1 MQFPGRLPLSRLPH
15 AGTTIFAEM
24 SALAA
29 AHGAVNAGQGFP
41 DFDPPAAL
49 QERVTAAMREGWN
62 QYAPMAGDV
71 GLREWLVADLQTRTG
86 VVLDPATEVTVGAGA
101 SSLLFAA
108 TVALAGPGDEVI
120 LFDPAY
126 DLYAP
131 AVAVAGATAVRIPA
145 SPPDYALPLE
155 ALASRLSPR
164 TRLVVLNSPHN
175 PTGRVVTA
183 PELAQLA
190 DLLGPTDAVVLSD
203 EVYGPIV
210 FDGRPALSAF
220 HEPRLVDRTLAA
232 VSLGKL
238 LHCTGWKIGA
248 LLGPAN
254 LTAEVRKVHQFDV
267 FSTGA
272 PFQRAMASFLPSPAG
287 VAHLAGLAALHQAGR
302 DRLLDALSGTPW
314 TFTPAEGG
322 FFQLL
327 DASAFATGTDQDLCR
342 RWTIRH
348 GIATIPLSSFFAPEH
363 PPGPPVVRV
372 CFAKLPATLDAIAD
386 RLRRIPSDP

>member
-1 MQFPGRLPLSRLPH
+1 MQFPGVLPPSRLPH

-49 QERVTAAMREGWN
+49 QARVTEAMRQGWN
-62 QYAPMAGDV
+62 QYAPMAGHPA
-71 GLREWLVADLQTRTG
+71 LREWLAADLQRRTG
-86 VVLDPATEVTVGAGA
+86 VVLDPGEEITIGAGA

-108 TVALAGPGDEVI
+108 TVALCRPGDEVI
-120 LFDPAY
+120 LIDPAY

-131 AVAVAGATAVRIPA
+131 AVALAGATAVRIPA
-145 SPPDYALPLE
+145 AAPDFAVPFE
-155 ALASRLSPR
+155 ALSAHLTPR
-164 TRLVVLNSPHN
+164 TRLLYLNSPHN

-183 PELAQLA
+183 PELARLA
-190 DLLGPTDAVVLSD
+190 ELLAPTDVIVLSD
-203 EVYGPIV
+203 EVYGPLV

-220 HEPRLVDRTLAA
+220 HEPRLADRTLAA

-248 LLGPAN
+248 MLGPAD
-254 LTAEVRKVHQFDV
+254 LMAEVRKVHQFDV

-272 PFQRAMASFLPSPAG
+272 PFQRAMANFLNSDEG
-287 VAHLAGLAALHQAGR
+287 RAHLEALPRLHAAGR
-302 DRLLDALSGTPW
+302 DRLLQGLEGTPW
-314 TFTPAEGG
+314 TFQPAEGG

-327 DASAFATGTDQDLCR
+327 DASSFAAGSDAELCR
-342 RWTIRH
+342 RWTVRH
-348 GIATIPLSSFFAPEH
+348 GLATIPLTSFLETAPSDAS
-363 PPGPPVVRV
+363 VRVRV
-372 CFAKLPATLDAIAD
+372 CFAKRPETLDAIAE
-386 RLRRIPSDP
+386 RLRAIPLAP